1 MKPAHSP
8 DGRVRACRPRRNGK
22 LPPIRRS
29 SKVTSSSTGIT
40 TRMRRRFRRIAGCT
54 RCSAMC
60 GSGLP
65 ALTCPFQATSHRP
78 ARSVSTT
85 PNSCATKWFCAVV
98 PVRHLNRISAERI
111 AIPFPPTRGGSLW
124 ASDSRG
130 TSEERTLRR
139 LRDGARS
146 KADQFE
152 NSCHAHRGPAKS
164 SLFSRCVIRH
174 FRYAFRK
181 FGRKGGSGE
190 SRPARPSTPGRTE
203 NHPWRIVRAG
213 LLFYGTK
220 KRGKIRT
227 RSPAATPGRHTPVVR
242 PGIVERSKC
251 WCTNS

>member
-1 MKPAHSP
+1 MFSTS
-8 DGRVRACRPRRNGK
+8 GR
-22 LPPIRRS
+22 S
-29 SKVTSSSTGIT
+29 TS
-40 TRMRRRFRRIAGCT
+40 RRR
-54 RCSAMC
+54 
-60 GSGLP
+60 
-65 ALTCPFQATSHRP
+65 

-111 AIPFPPTRGGSLW
+111 AISFPPTRGGSSR
-124 ASDSRG
+124 ASDLRG
-130 TSEERTLRR
+130 TSEERILRR
-139 LRDGARS
+139 LRDGARA

-181 FGRKGGSGE
+181 IGRKGGSGE
-190 SRPARPSTPGRTE
+190 SRPARPSSLGRTE
-203 NHPWRIVRAG
+203 NNPWRIVRAG
-213 LLFYGTK
+213 LLFYGAR
-220 KRGKIRT
+220 KRGKIRA

-242 PGIVERSKC
+242 PGIVGRKC